1 MDNLLHS
8 FSAVFCA
15 ILLTIT
21 HYDFFE
27 IFFKTAK
34 RGSKKYLYFALALHT
49 SFSSLAVIFVTTP
62 AFNLLVGP
70 IIIFMI
76 TLYYKVS
83 MMSRIIS
90 VVFTYG
96 LLTFFEIMPSL
107 VITSLSGMGLAITYN
122 GLSDTALFLL
132 SFYLARIIP
141 FIILKIYKYHVVK
154 NNKYPKTDININFKD
169 GILFALPPFGSMVL
183 AYYLVEVA
191 FGEVVNQYYI
201 LIVLSLVL
209 TFVFVFY
216 IAYLK
221 HLEYVELHSKELLL
235 DKQIENYAMY
245 YDELKTNL
253 SEFYIYKHNIKHKLL
268 ELMSELDV
276 DEKTV
281 LQKFDLAFNDELDYK
296 YYSNNKTIDMM
307 LNYIGGK
314 AIHLNIVMQVK
325 IEQNLVVNID
335 ESTISVILGNILDN
349 AIEACSRYGKK
360 EFKLTIKNQN
370 ANLVIMTEND
380 IDGEIEFID
389 GLPQTSKQQK
399 GHGIGLKSVEKI
411 IADVGGLMKIDAEK
425 GKFLLQILLINLKTM

>member
-1 MDNLLHS
+1 MDNLLHN

-15 ILLTIT
+15 ALLSLT

-34 RGSKKYLYFALALHT
+34 RGSKKYLYFTLALHCA
-49 SFSSLAVIFVTTP
+49 FSSLAVIFVTTP
-62 AFNLLVGP
+62 AFNLIVGP

-76 TLYYKVS
+76 TLYYKAS

-107 VITSLSGMGLAITYN
+107 IITSLSDLSLAITYN
-122 GLSDTALFLL
+122 GLTDTGLFLL
-132 SFYLARIIP
+132 SFYLARLLP
-141 FIILKIYKYHVVK
+141 FVILKIYKHHVVK

-169 GILFALPPFGSMVL
+169 GVLFALPPFGGMVL

-209 TFVFVFY
+209 TFIFVFY

-221 HLEYVELHSKELLL
+221 HLEYAELRSKEFLL
-235 DKQIENYAMY
+235 DKQIENYALH

-268 ELMSELDV
+268 EIMSELNI

-281 LQKFDLAFNDELDYK
+281 LQKFDLTFKDELDYN
-296 YYSNNKTIDMM
+296 YYSNNKAIDMM
-307 LNYIGGK
+307 LNYIVGK
-314 AIHLNIVMQVK
+314 AKHLNVNVK
-325 IEQNLVVNID
+325 IKVEPNLIVNVD

-349 AIEACSRYGKK
+349 AIEACSRFGKK
-360 EFKLTIKNQN
+360 EFLLEIKSQN
-370 ANLVIMTEND
+370 SNLVIITENAY
-380 IDGEIEFID
+380 DGEIEFID
-389 GLPQTSKQQK
+389 GLPKTSKNQK
-399 GHGIGLKSVEKI
+399 GHGIGLKSVEKLI
-411 IADVGGLMKIDAEK
+411 LDAGGILQIDASN
-425 GKFLLQILLINLKTM
+425 GIFLLQILLINAKVV